1 MSKFR
6 KNLEVLIN
14 QNSIENGSNT
24 PDFILADYL
33 VNCLAAFDKAT
44 KQRTGWYNSTDNPL
58 SFNKVRKGTAIKE
71 VFNRIIEYYYEG
83 LDGYVMFEDD
93 WITEN
98 DKILY
103 NQNNQLF
110 NVLGF
115 KVIEKNILVN
125 PLVAPFSD
133 GWGIRKFS
141 CVKLDKEFNL
151 TDVFYTELETPILK

>member
-1 MSKFR
+1 M
-6 KNLEVLIN
+6 NVLN
-14 QNSIENGSNT
+14 H
-24 PDFILADYL
+24 LY
-33 VNCLAAFDKAT
+33 
-44 KQRTGWYNSTDNPL
+44 STDNPL
-58 SFNKVRKGTAIKE
+58 SFNKVRKGTAIKK
-71 VFNRIIEYYYEG
+71 VINRIDEYYSEG

-151 TDVFYTELETPILK
+151 TDVFYTEPETPILK